1 MPNLTH
7 TSELRLLK
15 MKRRSTRTSRQA
27 KSVNYHGL
35 EDRRL
40 LAVTANLV
48 GSEVVIGGD
57 AQSNTVL
64 VQQVGDNLEVSVQYQ
79 GSFTFDFANV
89 SSLRFVGRAGD
100 DVFTNQTNLDTI
112 ASGNDGNDRITT
124 GNGTDRIFGNDG
136 NDILSSSGGDNFF
149 NGWSGNDIITGGS
162 AEDRI
167 FAFDGN
173 DTISSGLG
181 NDFVVAGNGDDTV
194 TAGSGND
201 TVFGNSGNDTI
212 NGNDGNDLLFG
223 QAGVDEVFGDA
234 GNDRIRGGTEN
245 DTLHGGTGDDRFDG
259 EGGNDVIHGN
269 DGRDVIFGGADAD
282 TLHGDAGEDFLLGGL
297 GDDTIH
303 GGDQSD
309 QIRGNEGNDN
319 LYGDSGNDRVAG
331 DDGDDTL
338 DGGVGNDVVLGDD
351 GADEIVGSSSD
362 FVRGGAGDDTITLG
376 SGGGDTA
383 AFLGNYSNFLVT
395 EAGDLLY
402 VRDTTG
408 NEGLDSIIGADSI
421 SFADQ
426 TRAAAADVN
435 KRITIQPIIVS
446 NSNGSNTAEFLGNAE
461 QEATIKRLIDEIF
474 LQANVDIEWE
484 AVRTWNNTFANVG
497 SSTTRPTSDLN
508 TVVNNGD
515 NAGIGNSDPLIIDA
529 YFVEIAAGFSN
540 QSNNVANGLAFV
552 DANGTTIHVGD
563 NLPTFSSGR
572 EVVASVV
579 AHELGHNFGLD
590 HNNVIDNLLYTGS
603 QPSEGNDITA
613 AQRNVIQ
620 NSQFSQ
626 NI

>member
-1 MPNLTH
+1 
-7 TSELRLLK
+7 
-15 MKRRSTRTSRQA
+15 MKRRSTRSTRQF
-27 KSVNYHGL
+27 KSVNYQGL

-57 AQSNTVL
+57 AQSNTVF
-64 VQQVGDNLEVSVQYQ
+64 VQQVGDSLEVNVQNQ
-79 GSFTFDFANV
+79 ESFTFNFAEV

-100 DVFTNQTNLDTI
+100 DVFTNQTDLDTI

-136 NDILSSSGGDNFF
+136 NDILSSSGGSNFF
-149 NGWSGNDIITGGS
+149 NGWSGNDIITGGT

-167 FAFDGN
+167 FGFNGN

-181 NDFVVAGNGDDTV
+181 NDHVVAGNGDDVV

-201 TVFGNSGNDTI
+201 TVFGNSGNDSI

-223 QAGVDEVFGDA
+223 QAGVDEVWGDA

-245 DTLHGGTGDDRFDG
+245 DTLYGGAGADRFDG

-282 TLHGDAGEDFLLGGL
+282 TLYGDAGEDFLLGGL

-303 GGDQSD
+303 GGAQSD

-331 DDGDDTL
+331 DAGNDSL
-338 DGGVGNDVVLGDD
+338 DGGIGNDVVLGDAGVD
-351 GADEIVGSSSD
+351 SIVGTSSD
-362 FVRGGAGDDTITLG
+362 FVRGGAGDDFISLS
-376 SGGGDTA
+376 SGNGDTA

-395 EAGDLLY
+395 QSGDSLL

-408 NEGLDSIIGADSI
+408 SEGLDTVSGADSL

-435 KRITIQPIIVS
+435 KRITVQPIIVS

-484 AVRTWNNTFANVG
+484 AVRTWNNSFANVG
-497 SSTTRPTSDLN
+497 NSSTRPTSDLN

-515 NAGIGNSDPLIIDA
+515 NEGIGNSDPLIIDA
-529 YFVEIAAGFSN
+529 YFVEVSAGFSN
-540 QSNNVANGLAFV
+540 QSDNVANGLAFV

-563 NLPTFSSGR
+563 NLPTFANGR

-579 AHELGHNFGLD
+579 AHELGHNLGLE
-590 HNNVIDNLLYTGS
+590 HNSIIDNLLYVGN
-603 QPSEGNDITA
+603 QPSDGNDITTS
-613 AQRNVIQ
+613 QRTVIQ